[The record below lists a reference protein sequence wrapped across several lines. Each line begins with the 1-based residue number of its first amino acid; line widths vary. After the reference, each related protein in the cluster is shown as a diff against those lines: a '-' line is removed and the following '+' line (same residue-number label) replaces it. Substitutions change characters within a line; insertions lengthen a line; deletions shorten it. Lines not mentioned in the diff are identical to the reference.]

1 MVDRKRIVIVVGGA
15 LFVVLNFVL
24 SGWRIGLL
32 ALTVVVSLGAVLVI
46 HRSGGSGDPRRGY
59 RLAMVG
65 VMTAA
70 LFGGIYLAARSS
82 GSDVA
87 SAITQAAVLTAVWL
101 VVAVAF
107 MIGFQRRNRV

>member
-1 MVDRKRIVIVVGGA
+1 MTWKWIVIVVGGVLIVA
-15 LFVVLNFVL
+15 LNFVL

-32 ALTVVVSLGAVLVI
+32 VVTVIVSLGTVLAI
-46 HRSGGSGDPRRGY
+46 RRFGESGDPRRGY

-70 LFGGIYLAARSS
+70 WFGGIYLAARSS
-82 GSDVA
+82 GSDAA

-107 MIGFQRRNRV
+107 MIGFQRRNRA